1 MEYRPILRESTKAPS
16 SPETHPED
24 RNPDMPHTPTISIRA
39 ATPND
44 GRVLMHLAALDS
56 APMPFGP
63 TLLAEVDG
71 EPKAALALRE
81 DRAIADPFSP
91 TADLV
96 ALLRVHAHA
105 VTQAVERRV
114 ERPALARLR
123 LAA

>member
-1 MEYRPILRESTKAPS
+1 MS
-16 SPETHPED
+16 
-24 RNPDMPHTPTISIRA
+24 HTPTIAIRA
-39 ATPND
+39 ATPAD

-56 APMPFGP
+56 ATMPFGP

-81 DRAIADPFSP
+81 DRAIADPFSH

-96 ALLRVHAHA
+96 ALLRMHAA
-105 VTQAVERRV
+105 TLAEKQERPA
-114 ERPALARLR
+114 ERPALGRLR